1 MVLNKYREKA
11 DRFLMPIARAT
22 ARLGPNGLSVSSL
35 FCALLA
41 AILLIFWKDPLALLI
56 AALLVIMNGLL
67 DAVDGIVARISGKS
81 SVRGDLVDHVIDRY
95 SDFIMIA
102 GISLSAFADARIGL
116 LALGSILIVS
126 YLGTQSQALGM
137 KRDYSGM
144 LGRAERILLILLFLL
159 LQYAFEALGSGVFE
173 VTSSV
178 SLTLLDVLLVFFILA
193 ANITA
198 LQRFVRMWRALA

>member
-1 MVLNKYREKA
+1 
-11 DRFLMPIARAT
+11 
-22 ARLGPNGLSVSSL
+22 
-35 FCALLA
+35 
-41 AILLIFWKDPLALLI
+41 
-56 AALLVIMNGLL
+56 
-67 DAVDGIVARISGKS
+67 
-81 SVRGDLVDHVIDRY
+81 
-95 SDFIMIA
+95 MIA

-137 KRDYSGM
+137 KRDYGGM

-178 SLTLLDVLLVFFILA
+178 SLTLIDVLLVFFILA

-198 LQRFVRMWRALA
+198 LQRFIRMWRALA

>member
-137 KRDYSGM
+137 KRDYGGM

-178 SLTLLDVLLVFFILA
+178 SLTLIDVLLVFFILA

-198 LQRFVRMWRALA
+198 LQRFIRMWRALA